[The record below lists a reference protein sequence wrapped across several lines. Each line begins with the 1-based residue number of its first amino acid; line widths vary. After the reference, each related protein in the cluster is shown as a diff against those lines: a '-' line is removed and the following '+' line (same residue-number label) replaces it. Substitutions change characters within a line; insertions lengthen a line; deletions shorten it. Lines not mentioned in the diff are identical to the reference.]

1 MKRWR
6 RTFAIVRGLLPFVI
20 AFVRDRRR
28 YLFFGGGRRV
38 SPEQQ
43 LRRAQRLTNT
53 IAHLGPT
60 FVKLAQVFS
69 ARADIL
75 PDPYLTEIGRLQDQM
90 PPYDPA
96 EIEAVIRAELGQDI
110 NVLFDS
116 FEREA

>member
-6 RTFAIVRGLLPFVI
+6 RTFVIVRGLLPFVI

-28 YLFFGGGRRV
+28 FVFFGGRRRV
-38 SPEQQ
+38 SPEQHL
-43 LRRAQRLTNT
+43 LRARRLTDR

-75 PDPYLTEIGRLQDQM
+75 PEP
-90 PPYDPA
+90 
-96 EIEAVIRAELGQDI
+96 
-110 NVLFDS
+110 
-116 FEREA
+116 